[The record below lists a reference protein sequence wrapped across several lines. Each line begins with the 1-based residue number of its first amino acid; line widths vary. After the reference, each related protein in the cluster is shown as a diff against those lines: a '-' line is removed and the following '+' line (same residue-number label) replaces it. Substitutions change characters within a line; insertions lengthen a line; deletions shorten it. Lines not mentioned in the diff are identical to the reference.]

1 MTLQTRQ
8 KNYWDNTADWQ
19 AFKIIG
25 ILIEQNMEIRGLIL
39 ILTVTVGSNSCG
51 FQWFKD
57 AEDAVKLK
65 IKYKLVANFSRAPS
79 EFSSVKSE

>member
-1 MTLQTRQ
+1 
-8 KNYWDNTADWQ
+8 
-19 AFKIIG
+19 
-25 ILIEQNMEIRGLIL
+25 MEIHGLIL

-65 IKYKLVANFSRAPS
+65 IKYKLVANFGRAPS

>member
-1 MTLQTRQ
+1 M
-8 KNYWDNTADWQ
+8 
-19 AFKIIG
+19 
-25 ILIEQNMEIRGLIL
+25 LIEQNMEIHGLIP
-39 ILTVTVGSNSCG
+39 ILTVTVENNSCG

-65 IKYKLVANFSRAPS
+65 IKYKLVANFGRAPS